1 MLEKKKDKVISVR
14 INAEDY
20 EYLNAVAFMAGMSVS
35 RYIRVLVDGSINA
48 SKIAVQGGKISLED
62 IKAVRDNKL

>member
-62 IKAVRDNKL
+62 IKAVRNNKL